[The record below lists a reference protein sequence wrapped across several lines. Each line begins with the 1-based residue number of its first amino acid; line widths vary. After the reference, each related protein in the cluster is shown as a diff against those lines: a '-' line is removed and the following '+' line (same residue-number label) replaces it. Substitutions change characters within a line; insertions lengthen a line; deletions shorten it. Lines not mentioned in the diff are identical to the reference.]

1 MRKSIYQD
9 AKQKYAK
16 YGIDVE
22 KAIKKLGKVKISF
35 FSSGIISAEV
45 PNISA
50 KYTANITS
58 NIT

>member
-22 KAIKKLGKVKISF
+22 KAIKKLQK
-35 FSSGIISAEV
+35 E
-45 PNISA
+45 N
-50 KYTANITS
+50 N
-58 NIT
+58 